1 MTISTTAVPMA
12 TPLNLMASPY
22 VLTSQRGIYLQLKA
36 SPFRA
41 GRRSE
46 SRFGELGVS
55 EDRYGDLLLRAD
67 EECPHF
73 LEKLQKLIYSSNM
86 QETIS

>member
-1 MTISTTAVPMA
+1 
-12 TPLNLMASPY
+12 L
-22 VLTSQRGIYLQLKA
+22 
-36 SPFRA
+36 PFRA

-55 EDRYGDLLLRAD
+55 EDRYGDLLSRAD
-67 EECPHF
+67 EEYPHF
-73 LEKLQKLIYSSNM
+73 LEKLQKLIYSSNT